1 MTYKKV
7 KDWLEVMVK
16 NIQSY
21 NTAIKIQHNTSS
33 YSNDHR
39 TKENN
44 TRLLTNKC
52 IQSQLGKNCS
62 E

>member
-7 KDWLEVMVK
+7 KDWLEVVVK
-16 NIQSY
+16 NIESY
-21 NTAIKIQHNTSS
+21 NTAIKIQQDNTSS

-44 TRLLTNKC
+44 TILLTNNC
-52 IQSQLGKNCS
+52 IQSQLGKKLF
-62 E
+62 